1 MGILICKRE
10 NKFVIEYFSDERITV
25 REYELVWY
33 NGNGVDKMK
42 RVIFIEPQIEE
53 SEVIIDIFKKYNPD
67 SSFVNPHICLVFPF
81 ESNIETG
88 VLETII
94 NNTFSKYCSFDIK
107 LSGLSI
113 SYEEKNNFLLLN
125 VIDESNILGQMSSE
139 LYNSLGDNAKL
150 RGNYTPHITIAKS
163 KSVKDI
169 NQINKYLQSLL
180 QTNYNANISTI
191 YCKRI
196 INDLDGNT
204 KLEDEIK
211 FKLPQGF
218 NKTL

>member
-1 MGILICKRE
+1 
-10 NKFVIEYFSDERITV
+10 
-25 REYELVWY
+25 
-33 NGNGVDKMK
+33 MK
-42 RVIFIEPQIEE
+42 RVIFIEPQIEN
-53 SEVIIDIFKKYNPD
+53 SEPIFDIFKKYNPD

-81 ESNIETG
+81 ESDIET
-88 VLETII
+88 VKLEINI
-94 NNTFSKYCSFDIK
+94 NNIFSKYNSFNIR
-107 LSGLSI
+107 LSELTI

-139 LYNSLGDNAKL
+139 LYNRLGDNAKL